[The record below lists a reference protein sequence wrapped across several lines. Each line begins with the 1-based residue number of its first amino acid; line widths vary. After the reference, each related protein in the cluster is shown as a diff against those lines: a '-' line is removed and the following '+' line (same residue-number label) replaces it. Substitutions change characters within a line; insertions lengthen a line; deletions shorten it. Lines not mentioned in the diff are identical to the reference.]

1 MSAAPFIP
9 EPLWRE
15 ALEIRH
21 EEHAARIAKESRTVL
36 ARLALQRMLLR
47 AGWPV
52 GLVSIGVW
60 PRHEQG
66 RAYLWAIAFIEGRED
81 LPPPQFVVD
90 AARCEE
96 RSR

>member
-1 MSAAPFIP
+1 MSAAPLQP
-9 EPLWRE
+9 EPLWRH
-15 ALEIRH
+15 ALGLRA
-21 EEHAARIAKESRTVL
+21 EEHAERIAKESRTVL

-52 GLVSIGVW
+52 GLVAIGTW

-81 LPPPQFVVD
+81 LPPPQIVVD
-90 AARCEE
+90 AARREQG
-96 RSR
+96 R